1 MIIFQNVLIV
11 ETIMIVNDNVG
22 LLLLKNDMVSH

>member
-1 MIIFQNVLIV
+1 MIIFHNVLIV

>member
-1 MIIFQNVLIV
+1 MIIFHNVLIV
-11 ETIMIVNDNVG
+11 ETIMTVNDNVG